1 MVVLVMV
8 VKSKDFLLDLPFGPV
23 DHALAHFVLTSQQAI
38 KPFSKIGIAYSGGAD
53 STALLW
59 AAYRLWPDQVCAL
72 HVHHGLQEA
81 ADDFLA
87 HCKDQC
93 DSLGITFTMRQ
104 VNAKPVRGES
114 PEDAARNSRYCA
126 LAEMAKEQE
135 VELVLLGQHAD
146 DQMETFILALSRG
159 AGLPGLACM
168 PEFFERN
175 DIKFARPMLNVA
187 AAELRLW
194 LCEQGIDWVEDPTNQ
209 DRCFTRNRIRLDI
222 LPALLQAFPAY
233 QQTFARSI
241 SHIAQAQGLLEELA
255 EQDIALVG
263 NPPTIKGLQQ
273 LTQARQINILR
284 YWLAKF
290 HNTAPSTTQLYEL
303 LRQIEH
309 CRTRGHRI
317 ELKVGHGKVV
327 RPLQSLEILNFIRSV

>member
-1 MVVLVMV
+1 MAVLVMA
-8 VKSKDFLLDLPFGPV
+8 VKSKAFILDLPFGPV
-23 DHALAHFVLTSQQAI
+23 DHALAHFVSAH
-38 KPFSKIGIAYSGGAD
+38 PEVVGAFSKIGIAYSGGAD

-59 AAYRLWPDQVCAL
+59 AAKRLWHGQVCAL

-81 ADDFLA
+81 ADDFLN
-87 HCKDQC
+87 HCKVQC
-93 DSLGITFTMRQ
+93 ESLGITLVQRL
-104 VNAKPVRGES
+104 VNARHVRGES

-126 LAEMAKEQE
+126 LVEMAKEQE

-175 DIKFARPMLNVA
+175 DIKFARPMLSVG
-187 AAELRLW
+187 AAELRAW

-209 DRCFTRNRIRLDI
+209 DRCFTRNRIRLDV

-241 SHIAQAQGLLEELA
+241 SHITQAQSLLEELA
-255 EQDIALVG
+255 EQDIGLVG
-263 NPPTIKGLQQ
+263 TPPVIKGLQQ
-273 LTQARQINILR
+273 LTQARQANSLR

-290 HNTAPSTTQLYEL
+290 HNTAPSTAQLHEL
-303 LRQIEH
+303 LRQIEC

-327 RPLQSLEILNFIRSV
+327 RQLQNLERLEFICSV